1 MIPAMTNP
9 TTVPVRGRDVEIKD
23 LTDAQLL
30 LLAREARLARNPDT
44 ESERKFTAVARIM
57 DILETA
63 IVKGEDKEY
72 VLDLTVAGTLEM
84 KDLLGFIS
92 VAEQAEDAPKPRAR
106 RGRPPTKRA

>member
-1 MIPAMTNP
+1 
-9 TTVPVRGRDVEIKD
+9 
-23 LTDAQLL
+23 
-30 LLAREARLARNPDT
+30 
-44 ESERKFTAVARIM
+44 M

-72 VLDLTVAGTLEM
+72 ILDLTVAGTLEM

-92 VAEQAEDAPKPRAR
+92 VAGQAEDAPKPRAR